1 MVYMAFI
8 IDVCSRRLVGW
19 KAARSMTAAL
29 VVDALNMAAWTR
41 RNTSLD
47 GLICH
52 TDAGSQG
59 GFQWSSQHLDPLHRT
74 DRRGRCRPLDRD
86 RRRQLRQCDG

>member
-1 MVYMAFI
+1 MGRALRPDPYTYCSTWSGVIYVAFVT
-8 IDVCSRRLVGW
+8 DVFSRRIVGW

-41 RNTSLD
+41 RSTDLA

-52 TDAGSQG
+52 SDYAGVFVKPRMVASACA
-59 GFQWSSQHLDPLHRT
+59 
-74 DRRGRCRPLDRD
+74 GRAA
-86 RRRQLRQCDG
+86 